1 MSWNLFICF
10 LLLTLFS
17 SSFVNGVSGSSDN
30 SATESLD
37 ASLQAFAFK
46 TLLRHRPHTG
56 ALYKAILPANLSSID
71 VSIVRLRSRRLWNRG
86 ANFSFFH
93 IPSRTMPVPHVRRLA
108 IVYQNLGNLSSQ
120 FYGVK
125 GYSPVTPVVG
135 FLVFDASNVSA
146 KSIRKLSLNT
156 MGKPISIHFPSFA
169 LSEGMMSKTRCVAVN
184 GNGTVYLSEMSLPAA
199 GVCYCRDEGHFSIVV
214 PVKRK
219 KLEGLWYLWVVGF
232 VVGISGLVVMGYAG
246 MASVRI
252 LKTKKIQ
259 VMERQADEDLILES
273 RWVGCSKMPSAAVT
287 RTLPVLENGGLQ

>member
-1 MSWNLFICF
+1 MSRSFIFF
-10 LLLTLFS
+10 LLLAIFSCSFVSSTSDNFS
-17 SSFVNGVSGSSDN
+17 S
-30 SATESLD
+30 ESLD

-46 TLLRHRPHTG
+46 TLVRHRPHTG
-56 ALYKAILPANLSSID
+56 ALYKAILPDNLSSID

-120 FYGVK
+120 FYRLK
-125 GYSPVTPVVG
+125 GYSLITPVVG
-135 FLVFDASNVSA
+135 FLVFDASNVRS

-169 LSEGMMSKTRCVAVN
+169 LSDTRCVAFN
-184 GNGTVYLSEMSLPAA
+184 GNGTVYLSEMGVPAA
-199 GVCYCRDEGHFSIVV
+199 GVCYCRDEGHFSVVV

-219 KLEGLWYLWVVGF
+219 LVGLWYLWVSGF
-232 VVGISGLVVMGYAG
+232 VLGISGLAVAGYAG
-246 MASVRI
+246 MVGVRI

-287 RTLPVLENGGLQ
+287 RTQPVLENGGVQ